1 MIRLKD
7 LLTES
12 TIPSNIVSSTA
23 ANIANKLIQRGFN
36 VVEAAAI
43 VGNMWAE
50 STLNP
55 FALNSIGA
63 FGLLQWLGP
72 RKKALKKFAKNKG
85 RKETDL
91 NTQLDFIKYELKDRY
106 NGTYS
111 YEANMFNRAMSFGK
125 TILDKAEGFARFS
138 ERPNNSELTTSLS
151 ARQNAAHDIYKHL
164 KDVQSKVVKKPVAG
178 TPVKGQTLYPL
189 KTNTDPVNIRHMP
202 TVNNG
207 WINNIEASVSYPTL
221 IGTLDFSQKG
231 ADGYI
236 WYHVKISDAVRKLDS
251 NAPYYGWVRSN
262 VVANHK

>member
-12 TIPSNIVSSTA
+12 TIPSSIVSSTA

-36 VVEAAAI
+36 VAEAAVI

-72 RKKALKKFAKNKG
+72 RKKELKKFAKNKG

-111 YEANMFNRAMSFGK
+111 YEANMFNKAMTFGK
-125 TILDKAEGFARFS
+125 TLSDKAEGFARFS
-138 ERPNNSELTTSLS
+138 ERPGKSELTTSLT
-151 ARQNAAHDIYKHL
+151 ARRTAAHDIYAHL
-164 KDVQSKVVKKPVAG
+164 KDAQSKIVKKPIISPV
-178 TPVKGQTLYPL
+178 VKGQTLYPL

-207 WINNIEASVSYPTL
+207 WINNIEASVPYPVP

-236 WYHVKISDAVRKLDS
+236 WYHVKTSSDVKKHFSD
-251 NAPYYGWVRSN
+251 APYYGWVRSD